1 MVRLLRRGN
10 TDNPDD
16 SSSTEVTSSTADESA
31 GTGETAGKGRPTPT
45 RREAEGK
52 RRGPVSPAPLT
63 RKEARARAKAN
74 RGTKEERKANAAVR
88 RSDAADRRARM
99 LAGEEQ
105 FLLPRDKGPVRGL
118 ARDMVDSRRHL
129 VGMFMPFALVLIM
142 TMFLTPQI
150 QQYVTVAMLV
160 MMAFMGLEGYFLGR
174 KVNREARERYP
185 DRSGETG
192 LKLGWYSFIRASQLR
207 RMRAPKPRVDVG
219 ATV

>member
-1 MVRLLRRGN
+1 
-10 TDNPDD
+10 
-16 SSSTEVTSSTADESA
+16 
-31 GTGETAGKGRPTPT
+31 
-45 RREAEGK
+45 
-52 RRGPVSPAPLT
+52 
-63 RKEARARAKAN
+63 
-74 RGTKEERKANAAVR
+74 
-88 RSDAADRRARM
+88 
-99 LAGEEQ
+99 
-105 FLLPRDKGPVRGL
+105 
-118 ARDMVDSRRHL
+118 
-129 VGMFMPFALVLIM
+129 M